1 MRIRYDPPPSHS
13 HSHHHHLI
21 FSRPAMAISPSSVWW
36 VMSSSLSL
44 LRPIGRTDGH
54 KRNNNNTTRLAGSS
68 GSGAVVNYRHV
79 SLVFHRVLFSFSSS
93 SSAVQQQQ
101 QQNDA
106 LHLESSTIIRRTAR
120 HKYHRDRNDTLL
132 LLFYP
137 LLDSRTLI
145 VLHPFSFF
153 SLKEPKT

>member
-1 MRIRYDPPPSHS
+1 
-13 HSHHHHLI
+13 
-21 FSRPAMAISPSSVWW
+21 
-36 VMSSSLSL
+36 MSSSLSL

-153 SLKEPKT
+153 SLKEPKTWTHPPRETRRDAQVIELGSPQRNSRFISYYTSNCY